1 MIDICCVGHITLDKI
16 TTPTLTKFMPGG
28 TAYYFA
34 EGIHNLG
41 ARNFQLVT
49 AVGES
54 ELPVIR
60 RMREA
65 GISIKLVRSQNSVFF
80 ENIYGEDQNNRTQR
94 VRSKAAP
101 FTIKDLEDIDARIYH
116 LGSLLADDFAPN
128 LIPYLH
134 GKGKVSLDVQGLLR
148 EVRGED
154 VFPIDWKAKRELLP
168 YVDILKVNEYEMEVL
183 TGCNEAHEA
192 ARRLA
197 EWGCNEV
204 CITDGSYGSLIFA
217 GGEFYEIPAYMP
229 TRVVDVTGCG
239 DTYSTGYLYK
249 RIQGASYEEAGRFA
263 AAMSTLKLQSTGP
276 FSQTESDVEQVVQQ
290 AIVC

>member
-1 MIDICCVGHITLDKI
+1 M
-16 TTPTLTKFMPGG
+16 
-28 TAYYFA
+28 
-34 EGIHNLG
+34 
-41 ARNFQLVT
+41 
-49 AVGES
+49 
-54 ELPVIR
+54 
-60 RMREA
+60 
-65 GISIKLVRSQNSVFF
+65 
-80 ENIYGEDQNNRTQR
+80 
-94 VRSKAAP
+94 
-101 FTIKDLEDIDARIYH
+101 
-116 LGSLLADDFAPN
+116 
-128 LIPYLH
+128 
-134 GKGKVSLDVQGLLR
+134 
-148 EVRGED
+148 
-154 VFPIDWKAKRELLP
+154 
-168 YVDILKVNEYEMEVL
+168 DILKVNEYEMEVL